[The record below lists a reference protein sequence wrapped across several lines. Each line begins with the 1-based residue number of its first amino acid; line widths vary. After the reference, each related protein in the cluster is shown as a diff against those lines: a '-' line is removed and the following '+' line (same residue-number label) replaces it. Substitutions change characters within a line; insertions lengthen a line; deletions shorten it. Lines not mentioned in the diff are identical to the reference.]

1 VELSLSGA
9 DRDFAEEAR
18 TWLAEHLTG
27 DFARYGGVGGP
38 ADDEAWEVRVAWDRE
53 LAAGGWLGLSWPVE
67 YGGRGL
73 SLRHEVIFAIESARA
88 NPPYRASVQGLEL
101 LGPMLLA
108 RGSAEQKRR
117 FLPPILRVEEF
128 WGQGFSEPGAGSDLA
143 ALATRARLVKGKGPG
158 RTGGGSP
165 PRGESAGGD
174 EWVLD
179 GQKAWTTT
187 GNHAHW
193 LYVLARTSDQPRHRG
208 LTMLLVPVAQP
219 GVDIR
224 PVRNLSGAAEF
235 CETFLRGARTA
246 ADLAVGEP
254 GDGWG
259 VAMAAL
265 GTERGT
271 SLVAQ
276 QMGFA
281 REVARLTE
289 ALTAGLG
296 LPPPALRYRLVDA
309 WMSARVARWQVLR
322 LMETVLADGDPGLRP
337 SVCKV
342 FASSFHQ
349 RLGAL
354 AVDLLGAAGQ
364 VTGPGYELSEIQR
377 TALTC
382 VAESIYGGTT
392 EIQLNL
398 IAERALG
405 LPREGTRR

>member
-1 VELSLSGA
+1 MIWSQGKPGKEEPPVELSLSGE
-9 DRDFAEEAR
+9 DRDFADEAR
-18 TWLAEHLTG
+18 TWLAAHLVG

-53 LAAGGWLGLSWPVE
+53 LAAAGWLGLSWPAE

-143 ALATRARLVKGKGPG
+143 SLATRARLVKGV
-158 RTGGGSP
+158 
-165 PRGESAGGD
+165 GESGGD

-179 GQKAWTTT
+179 GQKTWTTT
-187 GNHAHW
+187 GNRAHW
-193 LYVLARTSDQPRHRG
+193 LYVLARTGAGSARHRG
-208 LTMLLVPVAQP
+208 LTMLLVPVGQP

-254 GDGWG
+254 GEGWG
-259 VAMAAL
+259 VALAAL

-281 REVARLTE
+281 REVARLAE
-289 ALTAGLG
+289 ALGV
-296 LPPPALRYRLVDA
+296 PPPALRYRLVDA
-309 WMSARVARWQVLR
+309 WMSARIARWQVLR
-322 LMETVLADGDPGLRP
+322 LMESILAGGDPGLRP

-349 RLGAL
+349 RFGAL
-354 AVDLLGAAGQ
+354 ALDLLDAPGQ

-382 VAESIYGGTT
+382 LAESIYGGTT
-392 EIQLNL
+392 EIQMNL

-405 LPREGTRR
+405 LPRERTQR

>member
-1 VELSLSGA
+1 
-9 DRDFAEEAR
+9 
-18 TWLAEHLTG
+18 
-27 DFARYGGVGGP
+27 
-38 ADDEAWEVRVAWDRE
+38 
-53 LAAGGWLGLSWPVE
+53 
-67 YGGRGL
+67 
-73 SLRHEVIFAIESARA
+73 
-88 NPPYRASVQGLEL
+88 
-101 LGPMLLA
+101 MLLA

-143 ALATRARLVKGKGPG
+143 SLATRARLVKGV
-158 RTGGGSP
+158 
-165 PRGESAGGD
+165 GESGGD

-179 GQKAWTTT
+179 GQKTWTTT
-187 GNHAHW
+187 GNRAHW
-193 LYVLARTSDQPRHRG
+193 LYVLARTGAGSARHRG
-208 LTMLLVPVAQP
+208 LTMLLVPVGQP

-254 GDGWG
+254 GEGWG
-259 VAMAAL
+259 VALAAL

-281 REVARLTE
+281 REVARLAE
-289 ALTAGLG
+289 ALGV
-296 LPPPALRYRLVDA
+296 PPPALRYRLVDA
-309 WMSARVARWQVLR
+309 WMSARIARWQVLR
-322 LMETVLADGDPGLRP
+322 LMESILAGGDPGLRP

-349 RLGAL
+349 RFGAL
-354 AVDLLGAAGQ
+354 ALDLLDAPGQ

-382 VAESIYGGTT
+382 LAESIYGGTT
-392 EIQLNL
+392 EIQMNL

-405 LPREGTRR
+405 LPRERTQR

>member
-1 VELSLSGA
+1 VELSLSSE
-9 DRDFAEEAR
+9 DQDFADEAR
-18 TWLAEHLTG
+18 TWLAEHLVG

-53 LAAGGWLGLSWPVE
+53 LAAGGWLGLSWPAE

-73 SLRHEVIFAIESARA
+73 SPRHEAIFSIESARA

-108 RGSAEQKRR
+108 RGSDEQKRR

-143 ALATRARLVKGKGPG
+143 SLTTRAWR
-158 RTGGGSP
+158 
-165 PRGESAGGD
+165 EGD
-174 EWVLD
+174 DWVLD
-179 GQKAWTTT
+179 GQKTWTTT
-187 GNHAHW
+187 GNHADW
-193 LYVLARTSDQPRHRG
+193 LYVLARTDAGSARHHG
-208 LTMLLVPVAQP
+208 LTVLLVPARQP

-224 PVRNLSGAAEF
+224 PIRNLAGAAEF

-246 ADLAVGEP
+246 ADLAVGEA
-254 GDGWG
+254 GGGWG
-259 VAMAAL
+259 VAMTAL

-276 QMGFA
+276 QMGFG
-281 REVARLTE
+281 REVARLVE
-289 ALTAGLG
+289 ALGV
-296 LPPPALRYRLVDA
+296 PAPAVRHRLVDA
-309 WMSARVARWQVLR
+309 WIGARIARWQVLR
-322 LMETVLADGDPGLRP
+322 LMETILRDGDPGLRP

-349 RLGAL
+349 RFGAL
-354 AVDLLGAAGQ
+354 ALDMLGAAGQ
-364 VTGPGYELSEIQR
+364 VTGPGYQLSEIQR
-377 TALTC
+377 TALAC
-382 VAESIYGGTT
+382 LAESIYGGTT
-392 EIQLNL
+392 EIQMNL

-405 LPREGTRR
+405 LPKEGTRR

>member
-1 VELSLSGA
+1 MELSLSRE
-9 DRDFAEEAR
+9 DRDFADEAR

-53 LAAGGWLGLSWPVE
+53 LAADGWLGLSWPAA

-108 RGSAEQKRR
+108 RGSEEQKRR
-117 FLPPILRVEEF
+117 FLPSILRVEEF

-143 ALATRARLVKGKGPG
+143 SLTTRAWR
-158 RTGGGSP
+158 
-165 PRGESAGGD
+165 EGD

-179 GQKAWTTT
+179 GQKTWTTT
-187 GNHAHW
+187 GNRADW
-193 LYVLARTSDQPRHRG
+193 LYVLARTEAGSVRHRG
-208 LTMLLVPVAQP
+208 LTMLLVPAGQP

-224 PVRNLSGAAEF
+224 PVRNLTGAAEF
-235 CETFLRGARTA
+235 CETFLNGARTA
-246 ADLAVGEP
+246 AGLAVGEA

-276 QMGFA
+276 QMGFD

-289 ALTAGLG
+289 ALGV
-296 LPPPALRYRLVDA
+296 PASPVRYRLVDA
-309 WMSARVARWQVLR
+309 WIGARIARWQILR
-322 LMETVLADGDPGLRP
+322 LMEAILAGVDPGLRP

-349 RLGAL
+349 RVGGLAL
-354 AVDLLGAAGQ
+354 DLLGAQGQ

-377 TALTC
+377 KALAC
-382 VAESIYGGTT
+382 LAESIYGGTS

>member
-1 VELSLSGA
+1 MQLSLSSE
-9 DRDFAEEAR
+9 DRDFADEAR
-18 TWLAEHLTG
+18 TWLAEHLAG

-53 LAAGGWLGLSWPVE
+53 LAAGGWLGLSWPAE

-73 SLRHEVIFAIESARA
+73 SPRHEVIFAIESARA

-108 RGSAEQKRR
+108 RGSDEQKRR

-143 ALATRARLVKGKGPG
+143 SLTTRAWR
-158 RTGGGSP
+158 
-165 PRGESAGGD
+165 EGD
-174 EWVLD
+174 DWVLD
-179 GQKAWTTT
+179 GQKTWTTT
-187 GNHAHW
+187 GNHADW
-193 LYVLARTSDQPRHRG
+193 LYVLARTDAGSARHHG
-208 LTMLLVPVAQP
+208 LTMLLVPARQP

-224 PVRNLSGAAEF
+224 PIRNLTGAAEF

-246 ADLAVGEP
+246 ADLAVGEA
-254 GDGWG
+254 GGGWG
-259 VAMAAL
+259 VAMTAL

-276 QMGFA
+276 QMGFG
-281 REVARLTE
+281 REVARLVE
-289 ALTAGLG
+289 ALGV
-296 LPPPALRYRLVDA
+296 PAPAVRHRLVDA
-309 WMSARVARWQVLR
+309 WIGARIARWQVLR
-322 LMETVLADGDPGLRP
+322 LMETILRDGDPGLRP

-349 RLGAL
+349 RFGAL
-354 AVDLLGAAGQ
+354 ALDVLGAASQ
-364 VTGPGYELSEIQR
+364 VTGPGYQLSEIQR
-377 TALTC
+377 TALAC
-382 VAESIYGGTT
+382 LAESIYGGTT
-392 EIQLNL
+392 EIQMNL

-405 LPREGTRR
+405 LPKEGTRR

>member
-1 VELSLSGA
+1 VELSLSRE
-9 DRDFAEEAR
+9 DRDFADEAR
-18 TWLAEHLTG
+18 TWLTEHLTG
-27 DFARYGGVGGP
+27 DFARYGGVGAP

-53 LAAGGWLGLSWPVE
+53 LAAGGWLGLSWPTA

-73 SLRHEVIFAIESARA
+73 SPRHEVIFAIESARA

-108 RGSAEQKRR
+108 RGSEEQKRR
-117 FLPPILRVEEF
+117 FLPSILRVEEF

-143 ALATRARLVKGKGPG
+143 SLATRAR
-158 RTGGGSP
+158 R
-165 PRGESAGGD
+165 EGD

-179 GQKAWTTT
+179 GQKTWTTT
-187 GNHAHW
+187 GNRADW
-193 LYVLARTSDQPRHRG
+193 LYVLARTEPRSVRHRG
-208 LTMLLVPVAQP
+208 LTMLLVPASQP

-224 PVRNLSGAAEF
+224 PVRNLTGAAEF
-235 CETFLRGARTA
+235 CETFLNGARTA
-246 ADLAVGEP
+246 ADLAVGAA

-276 QMGFA
+276 QMGFG
-281 REVARLTE
+281 REVARLAE
-289 ALTAGLG
+289 ALGVAT
-296 LPPPALRYRLVDA
+296 PAVRYRLVDA
-309 WMSARVARWQVLR
+309 WIGARIARWQILR
-322 LMETVLADGDPGLRP
+322 LMEAILAGGDPGLRP

-342 FASSFHQ
+342 YASSFHQ

-354 AVDLLGAAGQ
+354 ALDLLGAEGQ
-364 VTGPGYELSEIQR
+364 VTGPEYELNEIPR
-377 TALTC
+377 KALAC
-382 VAESIYGGTT
+382 LAESIYGGTS
-392 EIQLNL
+392 EIQMNL